1 MATLAAED
9 AVIAGISH
17 AIKMVVGAETFK
29 LPATWFVARRAAT
42 FDFGQPL
49 QPGLNATKRLRDF
62 RKFHASSAGID
73 M

>member
-29 LPATWFVARRAAT
+29 LPATW
-42 FDFGQPL
+42 L
-49 QPGLNATKRLRDF
+49 
-62 RKFHASSAGID
+62 
-73 M
+73 